1 VLPAWKLSRAD
12 LQGALKQ
19 GDRGGSASA
28 RTHAGLV
35 VAEVALSIVL
45 LSGALLMVQSF
56 MRVQQLD
63 FGFRPDGVLTGRL
76 TLPAYRYADPTRIE
90 GFHRELIDRLQ
101 QIPGVET
108 AGSVTYLP
116 LSGWSGG
123 LDFSIEG
130 RPEPGA
136 QARPSAGYQGAS
148 EDYFRAMGIRV
159 VNGRTFTRQDDRS
172 APPVVVIN
180 ESLSRKYWP
189 GENPLGR
196 RVLIPGPNDSTVP
209 HEIIGIVTDVRAAGL
224 EEPAEGEMYFSTW
237 QSADPIIC
245 LALRTSLDPA
255 SLAGQLRAAVWSLD
269 RDQPVTHVMPLAEL
283 ASESLAFR
291 RAGMWLAASFGALAL
306 VLAAIGIY
314 GVLSYSVSRRT
325 REIGVRLALGATRAD
340 VLRVVMREGLTMTT
354 VGVVIGIGAAIGLSR
369 FLAGLLYQIS
379 PADPLTH
386 LAVAAT
392 LMLVAVA
399 ATAVPARRA
408 TRVDPLVSLRAE

>member
-1 VLPAWKLSRAD
+1 
-12 LQGALKQ
+12 
-19 GDRGGSASA
+19 
-28 RTHAGLV
+28 
-35 VAEVALSIVL
+35 
-45 LSGALLMVQSF
+45 M
-56 MRVQQLD
+56 
-63 FGFRPDGVLTGRL
+63 TGRL
-76 TLPAYRYADPTRIE
+76 TLPAYRYADDARIE
-90 GFHRELIDRLQ
+90 GFHRQLIDRLQ
-101 QIPGVET
+101 QIPGVDA

-130 RPEPGA
+130 RPEPSA
-136 QARPSAGYQGAS
+136 QKRPSAGYQGAS
-148 EDYFRAMGIRV
+148 EDYFRAMGIRLV
-159 VNGRTFTRQDDRS
+159 TGRTFTRQDDRS

-180 ESLSRKYWP
+180 ESLSRTYWP

-196 RVLIPGPNDSTVP
+196 RVLIPGANDSTVP
-209 HEIIGIVTDVRAAGL
+209 HEIIGIVADVRGAGL

-245 LALRTSLDPA
+245 LAVRTSLDPA

-291 RAGMWLAASFGALAL
+291 RAGMWLAASFGLLAL

-354 VGVVIGIGAAIGLSR
+354 VGVVIGIAAAIGLSR

-386 LAVAAT
+386 VAVAAT